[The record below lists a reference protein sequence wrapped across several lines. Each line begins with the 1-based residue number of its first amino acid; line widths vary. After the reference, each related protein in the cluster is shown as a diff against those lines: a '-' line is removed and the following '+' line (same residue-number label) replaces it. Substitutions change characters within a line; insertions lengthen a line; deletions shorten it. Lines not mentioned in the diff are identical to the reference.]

1 MTKSIIS
8 TENTTVVPSKS
19 HNNNEEQK
27 DFMQIAREKGEAD
40 KIAIENSRDR
50 SEFEKSLFQN
60 EKGIVDFQNYV
71 YAPVLFPLLTKEV
84 LQGAE
89 KKYSA
94 YKDSLLHVLQHCY
107 GYYYMLMTTTDK
119 NRRKVEVKYINECI
133 EDMNKTS
140 NINNALYGK
149 IIKLAWRDSGISS
162 KRIST
167 YGSLLNN
174 AFTKGDL
181 IDGKTDDEGRIL
193 PEHFSEAVAK
203 TGGISA
209 FSRVN
214 KESALRSEKLKS
226 EGFQTEGEKA
236 LELAKKAIISGEF
249 IADIEDSKTIPI
261 QPIDVSSELLALEDG
276 SFAVV
281 LFKHDAGNDDSVQPL
296 FLSDDTAFTEPALRK
311 FYSKLV
317 MDSAPEEAQEVI
329 LPHKAAELRKIKL
342 VAELLDVCG
351 GDAEALLDQLHVDR
365 TKMAAL

>member
-1 MTKSIIS
+1 MNKSIIN

-19 HNNNEEQK
+19 HNNNEEKK

-140 NINNALYGK
+140 NVNNALYGK

-181 IDGKTDDEGRIL
+181 IDGRTGRRRTYSTGAY
-193 PEHFSEAVAK
+193 FSEAVAK
-203 TGGISA
+203 TGG
-209 FSRVN
+209 
-214 KESALRSEKLKS
+214 
-226 EGFQTEGEKA
+226 
-236 LELAKKAIISGEF
+236 
-249 IADIEDSKTIPI
+249 
-261 QPIDVSSELLALEDG
+261 
-276 SFAVV
+276 
-281 LFKHDAGNDDSVQPL
+281 
-296 FLSDDTAFTEPALRK
+296 
-311 FYSKLV
+311 Y
-317 MDSAPEEAQEVI
+317 
-329 LPHKAAELRKIKL
+329 
-342 VAELLDVCG
+342 
-351 GDAEALLDQLHVDR
+351 
-365 TKMAAL
+365 